1 MADLGITKFQLFCGI
16 QFLMLLQ
23 TNVIGFEYKVGNLDA
38 WGIPTSTNKQVYT
51 TWSNKQ
57 TFQLGDS
64 LLFLYP
70 PSEDSIIQVT
80 EEAFKTCNLK
90 NPILYMDNGNSLFNI
105 TSPGKY
111 YFTSGVPGHCEKSQ
125 KLEISVLIGN
135 GSTAFSPSNA
145 PLGELPD
152 TAPSYGNAFGS
163 IPSTS
168 WSSTLQV
175 FPTTIVVVIGLVIFW
190 TCYTT

>member
-23 TNVIGFEYKVGNLDA
+23 TNVIGFQYKVGNLDA

-51 TWSNKQ
+51 NWSKKQ
-57 TFQLGDS
+57 SFQLGDS

-70 PSEDSIIQVT
+70 PSQDSIIQVT

-90 NPILYMDNGNSLFNI
+90 DPILYMDNGNSLFNI
-105 TSPGKY
+105 TTPGKY
-111 YFTSGVPGHCEKSQ
+111 YFTSGIPGHCEKSQ
-125 KLEISVLIGN
+125 KLEISVLTGN
-135 GSTAFSPSNA
+135 GSAFSPSNA
-145 PLGELPD
+145 PPGELLPD
-152 TAPSYGNAFGS
+152 TAPSYSNAFGS

-168 WSSTLQV
+168 WSSSLQV
-175 FPTTIVVVIGLVIFW
+175 FPTTILAVIGLVTFW
-190 TCYTT
+190 T